1 MKLYCL
7 TYAQSVLNEDQI
19 FEGGS
24 KKRSLP
30 IAFASYLIQTKNK
43 IILIDAGCD
52 TMPGFEMDYLYPIE
66 KVLVEIGLS
75 TKEITDLIITHAHH
89 DHIDGVR
96 HFPKALIHLSKEAF
110 EKGQKYIPDGFETS
124 LFEGEK
130 RLTQKVKIIEWGGH
144 ARGSCIVEIQES
156 SAIHIIAG
164 DECYTAANIQEKRP
178 TGCFFD
184 EEKAQKFIEIFGQA
198 PYIVHTCHDISLKTE
213 RIF

>member
-7 TYAQSVLNEDQI
+7 TYAQSVLSEDQI

-43 IILIDAGCD
+43 IILIDTGCD

-75 TKEITDLIITHAHH
+75 AKEITDLIITHAHH

-96 HFPKALIHLSKEAF
+96 HFPNALIHISKGAF
-110 EKGQKYIPDGFETS
+110 EKGQKYIPEGFRVS
-124 LFEGEK
+124 LFEKE
-130 RLTQKVKIIEWGGH
+130 RVLTPKVRIIEWGGH
-144 ARGSCIVEIQES
+144 AKGSSIVEISGDQT
-156 SAIHIIAG
+156 HIIAG
-164 DECYTAANIQEKRP
+164 DECYTNANIQEKRP

-198 PYIVHTCHDISLKTE
+198 PYIVHTCHDISLKTK